1 METASAK
8 GMCLTL
14 GMILIFCIVCV
25 TTGDSRTAVSSTLCY
40 EGAGTI
46 YQVHT
51 IHSPG
56 LPVRIKGDIVSAGE
70 GQGELALRYAITNTS
85 AEHAYDFEI
94 AIYVLNKK
102 GRVKAGQVWRMPVEI
117 AANSVERFSRLLTN
131 KPTPGDCVVA
141 AIQEVSQGQNTWR
154 VDALPFL
161 QSARLAVTSDA
172 LGTASLVV
180 SSRLIAAPA
189 GNTSLRARLVAYRD
203 GSCGDNFCATQTQA
217 ATNACGGPTG
227 CGVSSF
233 SCDQA
238 NCSVSWS
245 CNRCQD

>member
-1 METASAK
+1 MERASAK
-8 GMCLTL
+8 RMCLTL
-14 GMILIFCIVCV
+14 TMILTFCAIYLM
-25 TTGDSRTAVSSTLCY
+25 TGISRTAVSSTLFY
-40 EGAGTI
+40 EGSGPI
-46 YQVHT
+46 CQVHT
-51 IHSPG
+51 IHTPG

-70 GQGELALRYAITNTS
+70 GQGGMALRYSITNTS

-117 AANSVERFSRLLTN
+117 AGNSVERFSRLLTN
-131 KPTPGDCVVA
+131 KPTPGDSVVA

-154 VDALPFL
+154 VDAIPFL
-161 QSARLAVTSDA
+161 QSARIAVTSDA

-180 SSRLIAAPA
+180 KSRPLGAPA
-189 GNTSLRARLVAYRD
+189 GNTSLKARLVAYRD

>member
-1 METASAK
+1 MERTFAK
-8 GMCLTL
+8 HLCLTL
-14 GMILIFCIVCV
+14 GMILTFSAVYL
-25 TTGDSRTAVSSTLCY
+25 TTGDSRTAASSTLFF
-40 EGAGTI
+40 EGAGPI

-51 IHSPG
+51 IHTPG
-56 LPVRIKGDIVSAGE
+56 LPARITGDIVCAGE
-70 GQGELALRYAITNTS
+70 EQRELALRYSITNTS

-94 AIYVLNKK
+94 AIYILNKK

-117 AANSVERFSRLLTN
+117 AANSAERFSRLLTN
-131 KPTPGDCVVA
+131 KPTRGDSVVA
-141 AIQEVSQGQNTWR
+141 AIQEVSQGRNTWR
-154 VDALPFL
+154 VDAIPFL
-161 QSARLAVTSDA
+161 QSARIAVTSDA

-180 SSRLIAAPA
+180 KSRPLAAPA
-189 GNTSLRARLVAYRD
+189 GNATLRARLVAYRD
-203 GSCGDNFCATQTQA
+203 GSCGDNFCASQTQS

-238 NCSVSWS
+238 NCTVSWS